1 MLLAIVFLNLLS
13 PDRDA
18 ESKHHK
24 LLSEGATCMPLLYS
38 TQVHKRKPEYRS
50 IHPPHEQGCTCI
62 SQKTYISYH
71 QTHRT
76 GISPNFCKF
85 LKDLE
90 MLFLYNSIKV

>member
-1 MLLAIVFLNLLS
+1 
-13 PDRDA
+13 
-18 ESKHHK
+18 
-24 LLSEGATCMPLLYS
+24 MPLLYS

-76 GISPNFCKF
+76 GI
-85 LKDLE
+85 
-90 MLFLYNSIKV
+90 